1 MSPRIRISRQGFTN
15 CPSCKAHVRVEGSIH
30 EARCYFCQ
38 APLLGPGDTVSAESG
53 LSRVVSAGRSGLLA
67 ASLLGIGAVAG
78 CDGTSNGAID
88 VVVVDT
94 APDITVAPVYGEP
107 ADVVAPVED
116 TIVDV
121 APDSTDQPMYG
132 EPADITSP
140 DASQEDVAVDEDAAP
155 DAAPQA
161 LYGLPPG
168 E

>member
-15 CPSCKAHVRVEGSIH
+15 CPNCKAHVRVEGPIT

-53 LSRVVSAGRSGLLA
+53 LSRVVSAGRSGILA
-67 ASLLGIGAVAG
+67 ASLLGIGAVSG
-78 CDGTSNGAID
+78 CDGTSNGSID
-88 VVVVDT
+88 VVAVDT

-107 ADVVAPVED
+107 ADIVTPAED
-116 TIVDV
+116 VIVDV
-121 APDSTDQPMYG
+121 APDASEQPMYG
-132 EPADITSP
+132 EPADVMSP
-140 DASQEDVAVDEDAAP
+140 DTAEADAEADAAP
-155 DAAPQA
+155 SP